1 MELNTSRKTMTDNPF
16 LDEEEEKYIP
26 KKPLQ
31 KETLTQKQ
39 HDRNIK
45 GIRQCLDNLKKVKVR
60 RVL

>member
-1 MELNTSRKTMTDNPF
+1 MEEGERMDNPF
-16 LDEEEEKYIP
+16 LNKEEKKEETYIVP
-26 KKPLQ
+26 KPFQ

>member
-1 MELNTSRKTMTDNPF
+1 MEEGERMDNPF
-16 LDEEEEKYIP
+16 LNKEEKKEETYIVP
-26 KKPLQ
+26 KPFQ
-31 KETLTQKQ
+31 NETLTQKQ